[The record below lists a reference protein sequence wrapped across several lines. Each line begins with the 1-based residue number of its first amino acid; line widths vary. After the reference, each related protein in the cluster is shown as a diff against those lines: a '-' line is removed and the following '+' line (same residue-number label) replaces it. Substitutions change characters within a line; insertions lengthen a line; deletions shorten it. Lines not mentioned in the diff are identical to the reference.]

1 MKPQGIAYVLAA
13 LALVVTGQTLLKLG
27 MTRVGEIGLERLRRP
42 LRLLGDVAGRW
53 EVWLGLAIYA
63 LSAALWLLAL
73 ATAPASIA
81 YSFLG
86 LSYLAV
92 AGMSVRFLGEWLTPA
107 QWIGIALAGI
117 GVVIVAVCA

>member
-1 MKPQGIAYVLAA
+1 MKPQGVAYVIAA
-13 LALVVTGQTLLKLG
+13 LSLVVLGQTLLKRG
-27 MTRVGEIGLERLRRP
+27 MTRVGEIGRVRLRRP
-42 LRLLGDVAGRW
+42 FRLMGDVVRRW
-53 EVWLGLAIYA
+53 EVWLGLAIYVV
-63 LSAALWLLAL
+63 SAALWVLAL

-92 AGMSVRFLGEWLTPA
+92 AGMAVLVLEEWLTPA

-117 GVVIVAVCA
+117 GVVIVAVH